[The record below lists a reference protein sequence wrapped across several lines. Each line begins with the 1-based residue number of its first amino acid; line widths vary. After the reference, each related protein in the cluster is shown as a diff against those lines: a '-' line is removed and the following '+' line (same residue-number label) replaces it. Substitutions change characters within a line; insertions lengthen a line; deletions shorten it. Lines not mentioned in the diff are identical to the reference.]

1 MKVNL
6 KLEGCNLE
14 ITGTYSK
21 AEPDVGLQ
29 ASFEIEKIHT
39 RDDLY
44 LIFDWLQS
52 GNNFRDLEEKIIEQI
67 ENDEPDYEEEDD

>member
-29 ASFEIEKIHT
+29 ASFEIEKIHDT
-39 RDDLY
+39 VWVFKNALKE
-44 LIFDWLQS
+44 
-52 GNNFRDLEEKIIEQI
+52 NKEVIEYNI
-67 ENDEPDYEEEDD
+67 NM